1 MSAVLEMGTAHG
13 NQEKG
18 PKTEKASTTDSLKKT
33 TETELIG
40 FERKSVEQEQPDT
53 SISYRDDIDGL
64 RAVAVIAVVIYHLNE
79 DWLPGGFMGVG
90 IFFAIS
96 GYVVTLSLLKNYE
109 RNKST
114 GITFSPRARV
124 LCCMSKS

>member
-1 MSAVLEMGTAHG
+1 MGTAHG

-18 PKTEKASTTDSLKKT
+18 PKTETASTIDSLKKT
-33 TETELIG
+33 TETELIE

-79 DWLPGGFMGVG
+79 DWLPGGFMGVD

-96 GYVVTLSLLKNYE
+96 GYVVTLSLLKNH
-109 RNKST
+109 
-114 GITFSPRARV
+114 
-124 LCCMSKS
+124 